1 MERLPRE
8 LYEVLALAN
17 FADLSQAEIAAQL
30 AVPLGTV
37 KARTFRGLRRLAT
50 LPAADNHG

>member
-8 LYEVLALAN
+8 QYEVLALAY

-50 LPAADNHG
+50 LLAEDNHG